1 MAHGEGS
8 IFKTKDAKGRVR
20 WRVEVTI
27 GHKPDGTRIRTRR
40 TAKTHAEALQIRRQL
55 VTDRDE
61 YELSFDNPTL
71 NDFALWWIRDVRA
84 LRVKQ
89 STAYDYEYRYRKMI
103 APTFGPVRL
112 DNIDSRAVASW
123 AKDLLGT
130 YAQDSVNGALRVLKM
145 VLGGAVEHGHLRT
158 NPAASIP
165 RVSSQRA
172 TSRDNPPWDIHES
185 RRALK
190 ASEGHW
196 FGLAV
201 RLALAYGLR
210 RGEIMGLQWG
220 DVDFEADEIHI
231 RRSRREYL
239 AYGNDGVSRLESSE
253 SKPKT
258 RSSMRTLRIGE
269 TMHEVLWAASM
280 AAQNGPFVSDGDYV
294 IENPKG
300 GSPISS
306 TLFRRGFEDFLKSN
320 QLRKVRF
327 HDLRHTAA
335 QTALASGVRLESV
348 SQNLGHSRIDITKA
362 IYAPSVQSLDNEFA
376 QRQQRYL
383 FTEED

>member
-8 IFKTKDAKGRVR
+8 IFKTKDAKGRDR

-27 GHKPDGTRIRTRR
+27 GHKPDGTRVRTRR

-84 LRVKQ
+84 LRVKP

-103 APTFGPVRL
+103 APTFGSVRL
-112 DNIDSRAVASW
+112 NKIDSRAVASW
-123 AKDLLGT
+123 AKDLLRT
-130 YAQDSVNGALRVLKM
+130 YAQESVNGALRVLKM

-158 NPAASIP
+158 NPAVSIP

-172 TSRDNPPWDIHES
+172 TRRDNPPWNSHEC
-185 RRALK
+185 RRAVN

-196 FGLAV
+196 FGLPI
-201 RLALAYGLR
+201 RLALAYGMR
-210 RGEIMGLQWG
+210 RGEIMGLRWG
-220 DVDFEADEIHI
+220 DIDFDANELHI

-239 AYGNDGVSRLESSE
+239 AYGSDGKSRLESTE

-258 RSSMRTLRIGE
+258 RSSLRTLRIGE
-269 TMHEVLWAASM
+269 NMHEVLWAASV
-280 AAQNGPFVSDGDYV
+280 ASRNGPFVGDDDYV
-294 IENPKG
+294 VESPASG
-300 GSPISS
+300 GPISA
-306 TLFRRGFEDFLKSN
+306 TLFRRGFEDFLESN
-320 QLRKVRF
+320 RLRRVRF
-327 HDLRHTAA
+327 HDLRHSSA
-335 QTALASGVRLESV
+335 QNALAAGVRIESV
-348 SQNLGHSRIDITKA
+348 SQALGHSRIDVTKSV
-362 IYAPSVQSLDNEFA
+362 YAPSVQSLDDEFA
-376 QRQQRYL
+376 QGQQRNL
-383 FTEED
+383 FGSDF

>member
-8 IFKTKDAKGRVR
+8 IFKTKDAKGRDR

-40 TAKTHAEALQIRRQL
+40 TATTHAEALQIRRQL
-55 VTDRDE
+55 VNDRDE

-71 NDFALWWIRDVRA
+71 DEFALWWIRDVRA
-84 LRVKQ
+84 LRVKP

-103 APTFGPVRL
+103 APTFGPVRV
-112 DNIDSRAVASW
+112 NKIDSRAVSSW
-123 AKDLLGT
+123 TKDILGS

-145 VLGGAVEHGHLRT
+145 LLGAAVEHGHLRT

-165 RVSSQRA
+165 RVVSHRA

-185 RRALK
+185 RKAIK
-190 ASEGHW
+190 ASGDHW

-201 RLALAYGLR
+201 RLALAHGLR
-210 RGEIMGLQWG
+210 KGEIMGLKWG
-220 DVDFEADEIHI
+220 DIDFDENEIHI

-239 AYGNDGVSRLESSE
+239 AYGDEGKSRLESSE
-253 SKPKT
+253 STPKT
-258 RSSMRTLRIGE
+258 RSSLRTIHMGE
-269 TMHEVLWAASM
+269 SMHAVLWEASM
-280 AAQNGPFVSDGDYV
+280 NSRNGPFVSQWDYV
-294 IENPKG
+294 VENPNTG
-300 GSPISS
+300 GPISS
-306 TLFRRGFEDFLKSN
+306 TLFRRGFEDFLKRSG
-320 QLRKVRF
+320 LRKVRF
-327 HDLRHTAA
+327 HDLRHSAA

-348 SQNLGHSRIDITKA
+348 SQTLGHSRIDITKS